1 MTKQRAIILEVLR
14 SDKKHHT
21 AEEIFIL
28 AKERM
33 PTISRATV
41 YNTLHYLEGARLIR
55 RISGEGGPDRYDN
68 SYEMHGH
75 LVCEVCGGVF
85 DIDIPNIEDRLREC
99 VGDSLSAYEIKVVAK
114 CESCRT
120 KS

>member
-1 MTKQRAIILEVLR
+1 MTRQRTVVLEVLR

-55 RISGEGGPDRYDN
+55 RISGEGSPDRYDN
-68 SYEMHGH
+68 SYELHGH
-75 LVCEVCGGVF
+75 LVCESCGGVF
-85 DIDIPNIEDRLREC
+85 DIDIPNIESILRGEI
-99 VGDSLSAYEIKVVAK
+99 GDSLSAYELKVIAK
-114 CESCRT
+114 CDTCQA
-120 KS
+120 K